1 MNFNKKEKSDF
12 IEYRLPHF
20 KDPSI
25 YFIRFKFNEELD
37 PYAKL
42 IFKEEPD
49 QVYRM
54 FMEVLEVEPN
64 TNITFSKNTPHEHD
78 TEYLK
83 IFDRKGGFEVLE
95 R

>member
-1 MNFNKKEKSDF
+1 MNFNEKEKSDF
-12 IEYRLPHF
+12 LEYRLPRF
-20 KDPSI
+20 KSTNV

-42 IFKEEPD
+42 IFKEQPD

-54 FMEVLEVEPN
+54 FMEVLELNESTPL
-64 TNITFSKNTPHEHD
+64 TFSKEHPD
-78 TEYLK
+78 EHNDEYLQP
-83 IFDRKGGFEVLE
+83 FNRKGGFEVLE